1 MLFNGSSALE
11 YSAKALLFKAESTKL
26 RFLVYSVLTPLS
38 IIFQLY
44 HGGQFYWWR
53 KPEYPEYL
61 EKTTDLSQITDKLSH
76 IMLYRV
82 HLAMNRVRTHNAKVT
97 FNINKNKL
105 KLGICCIF
113 IYLFIF
119 IIGDTLIQMTCN
131 LYNDDNSL
139 MSYPVFMNYC
149 VV

>member
-1 MLFNGSSALE
+1 
-11 YSAKALLFKAESTKL
+11 
-26 RFLVYSVLTPLS
+26 
-38 IIFQLY
+38 
-44 HGGQFYWWR
+44 
-53 KPEYPEYL
+53 
-61 EKTTDLSQITDKLSH
+61 
-76 IMLYRV
+76 MLYRV
-82 HLAMNRVRTHNAKVT
+82 HLAMNGGRTHNTKVT

-139 MSYPVFMNYC
+139 MCYPVFMNYC